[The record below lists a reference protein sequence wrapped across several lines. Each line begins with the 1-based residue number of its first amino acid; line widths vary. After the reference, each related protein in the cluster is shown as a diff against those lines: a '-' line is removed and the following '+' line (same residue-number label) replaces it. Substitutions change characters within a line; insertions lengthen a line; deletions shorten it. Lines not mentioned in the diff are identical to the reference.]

1 MLSLNPS
8 TLTFHLNTLLSISHI
23 LFSLIFSREDRR
35 KDGAQ
40 AVLLSHFERAH
51 IQTPTA
57 AIPSLPSHELFFYNI
72 LNSSS

>member
-8 TLTFHLNTLLSISHI
+8 TLTFHLIAFLSISHL

-35 KDGAQ
+35 RNGVH
-40 AVLLSHFERAH
+40 AVPLSHFEHAH